1 LGDPRCAQR
10 LDDDSFLQTASGA
23 AQIGVV
29 FDSDRE
35 APIEAINAVTSM
47 PAGKPFRRRR
57 RLVLVAVFL
66 LTLSLGASLVSV
78 WRDRQ
83 PVYGGRPLTEW
94 AADLTASAP
103 ERSAAAREA
112 VRVLGPRAVPTL
124 IRLVRQP
131 DPVLARPLLKVA
143 ARCSPA
149 AHETLSRWLRLG
161 PHREARSQAML
172 ALRHLGPVA
181 EPAVPTLARIVNR
194 PPDELRVQ
202 DWMQAT
208 YALGRMGPAAVA
220 PLLDAFTNAPA
231 GLRAHPLLA
240 LAEVGPGAA
249 EAIPVVLAVF
259 ANQPEADWSALGAF
273 LCAAG
278 GAATLPHFYGYLD
291 SPESTLRFKA
301 AEVLYRMAECSSEVR
316 DALTAA
322 GGAQSPRVR
331 FEVVKALGR
340 LKPTRGAVARVMLQA
355 LDAPDEAL
363 RLEGARWL
371 EERLS
376 PAALGYLLANE
387 SPEVQA
393 RARRLREAA
402 GGLPWS
408 VR

>member
-1 LGDPRCAQR
+1 MDCCRKHLAFEPGLGDPRCAQR

-35 APIEAINAVTSM
+35 APIEAIDAVTSM

-161 PHREARSQAML
+161 PHREASKT
-172 ALRHLGPVA
+172 
-181 EPAVPTLARIVNR
+181 EARFSGSSRETIS
-194 PPDELRVQ
+194 PS
-202 DWMQAT
+202 
-208 YALGRMGPAAVA
+208 
-220 PLLDAFTNAPA
+220 
-231 GLRAHPLLA
+231 GL
-240 LAEVGPGAA
+240 
-249 EAIPVVLAVF
+249 
-259 ANQPEADWSALGAF
+259 W
-273 LCAAG
+273 
-278 GAATLPHFYGYLD
+278 
-291 SPESTLRFKA
+291 
-301 AEVLYRMAECSSEVR
+301 
-316 DALTAA
+316 
-322 GGAQSPRVR
+322 
-331 FEVVKALGR
+331 
-340 LKPTRGAVARVMLQA
+340 
-355 LDAPDEAL
+355 
-363 RLEGARWL
+363 
-371 EERLS
+371 
-376 PAALGYLLANE
+376 
-387 SPEVQA
+387 
-393 RARRLREAA
+393 
-402 GGLPWS
+402 
-408 VR
+408 